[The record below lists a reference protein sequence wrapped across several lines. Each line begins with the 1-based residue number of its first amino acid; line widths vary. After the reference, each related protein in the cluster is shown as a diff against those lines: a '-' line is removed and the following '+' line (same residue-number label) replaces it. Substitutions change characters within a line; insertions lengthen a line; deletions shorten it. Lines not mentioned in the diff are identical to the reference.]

1 MKATGIIRRIDDL
14 GRVVVPKEIRRTLRI
29 REGDPLEIFTE
40 GKDTVCFKKY
50 SPLGDFKENGI
61 TIAKELQDKIG
72 IDLKVVLCDTNTVLW
87 TKGYTKLIDTSIPE
101 TIEKLML
108 EKANKIIGSKP
119 CIFNS
124 YLIDFET
131 IVCEGEVIG
140 AIMYVSEIASVKP
153 TREEKAVL
161 NFASRLIA
169 KSVE

>member
-1 MKATGIIRRIDDL
+1 MRATGIVRRIDGL

-29 REGDPLEIFTE
+29 KEGDPLEIFTE

-72 IDLKVVLCDTNTVLW
+72 IDLKVVLCDTDTILW
-87 TKGYTKLIDTSIPE
+87 TKGYAKLIDTSIPE

-108 EKANKIIGSKP
+108 ERANKISGSKL
-119 CIFNS
+119 CILNS
-124 YLIDFET
+124 YLVDFET
-131 IVCEGEVIG
+131 IICEGDVIG
-140 AIMYVSEIASVKP
+140 AIMYIADDASIVSS
-153 TREEKAVL
+153 REEKAVL